1 VPTSSAPVS
10 DRTTSTPR
18 RREIGFAG
26 VCLGYFAIIVD
37 GSVLNVAV
45 PAIRHDLGSTMA
57 GAQWVLNAYTLVLA
71 ALLLTSGALGDR
83 IGHRRL
89 LLAGLALFTASSGAC
104 AIASSTTVLAA
115 SRAMQGLGAAGL
127 LPATLALVPHLFREG
142 PRRERATVVWVGIGA
157 AAMAIGPFVGGMLID
172 AFGWRS
178 IFLINLPVGVVA
190 GALVR
195 IGVIETP
202 RRYSQVDHAGQ
213 VLAAAALGL
222 ITAGLID
229 GGSAGWAAPVTLAL
243 LGLGIAAG
251 VAFVAVEH
259 RVATPLLPP
268 SFLADRVRSVAIASA
283 LFMGFLF
290 YGALFVM
297 SLYFQQLRGWSP
309 SEAGM
314 GLLPFTVGPVAA
326 PLVLYRPMARRFG
339 HPRMLVGGFACCAAG
354 TVILAVVGA
363 HTPYPLVGLGL
374 LLAGGASTVVFSAL
388 TSLLMSTISADQA
401 GLASGLQNTARQS
414 GALIGVAVS
423 GSVLNAVAF
432 AGHLVIVFAIMI
444 AVEATGIAAG
454 AIALRSSR

>member
-1 VPTSSAPVS
+1 MSTSPSPVA
-10 DRTTSTPR
+10 DQATSIPHR
-18 RREIGFAG
+18 SELGFAG
-26 VCLGYFAIIVD
+26 VCLGYFAIILD

-71 ALLLTSGALGDR
+71 ALLLTAGALGDR

-89 LLAGLALFTASSGAC
+89 LLTGLVLFTASSGVC
-104 AIASSTTVLAA
+104 AMAGNTTVLVA

-127 LPATLALVPHLFREG
+127 LPATLALVPHLFRAG

-178 IFLINLPVGVVA
+178 IFLINLPVGVV
-190 GALVR
+190 GGLLVW
-195 IGVIETP
+195 IGVSETP
-202 RRYSQVDHAGQ
+202 RRFSRVDHAGQ

-229 GGSAGWAAPVTLAL
+229 GGSAGWASPVTLGL
-243 LGLGIAAG
+243 LGLGAAAA
-251 VAFVAVEH
+251 VAFVVVENH
-259 RVATPLLPP
+259 VAAPLLPW
-268 SFLADRVRSVAIASA
+268 SFLADRVRTVAIVSA

-309 SEAGM
+309 SAAGM
-314 GLLPFTVGPVAA
+314 ALLPFTVGPVAA
-326 PLVLYRPMARRFG
+326 PLVLYRPLARRFG
-339 HPRMLVGGFACCAAG
+339 HPRMLVGGFACCAMG
-354 TVILAVVGA
+354 TVILSFVGA

-388 TSLLMSTISADQA
+388 TSLLMSTVSAGQA

-423 GSVLNAVAF
+423 GSVLNSAAF
-432 AGHLVIVFAIMI
+432 AGHLVIVFAMMAAI
-444 AVEATGIAAG
+444 EATGIVAG
-454 AIALRSSR
+454 GIALRASR